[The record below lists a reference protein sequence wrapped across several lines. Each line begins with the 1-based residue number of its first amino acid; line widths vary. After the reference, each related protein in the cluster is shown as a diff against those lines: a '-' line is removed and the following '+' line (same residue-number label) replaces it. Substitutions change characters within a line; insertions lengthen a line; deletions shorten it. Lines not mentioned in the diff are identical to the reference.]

1 MRGRYRRHPDWSSA
15 RCHRIWRWDFEGAAA
30 TKCHVY
36 PVLFRVGEVAIYSYG
51 VMMIAALGVGFVAV
65 LLAAMRLRYSVVAA
79 AVMGC
84 LIPLP
89 MLLGAKVG
97 WWLINSEQIS
107 PETGWM
113 SGGLSLTPGLLA
125 ALACAALV
133 TLAFKQP
140 LGASLDVAVIGLA
153 SAVSVGRFGCFLAGC
168 CFGKPTE
175 LPWGLV
181 FSASPLVPEAFHGLP
196 LHPTQLYLLAAFGLL
211 AVALAWRGVRRRFAG
226 ELTLVA
232 VAVHG
237 LVSVSDPFVRYSETE
252 PSVGSRVGWAAV
264 VVIAIALVMVLA
276 RRQSRVTAAP
286 PP

>member
-1 MRGRYRRHPDWSSA
+1 M
-15 RCHRIWRWDFEGAAA
+15 
-30 TKCHVY
+30 Y

-51 VMMIAALGVGFVAV
+51 VMMIAALGAGFVAV
-65 LLAAMRLRYSVVAA
+65 LLAAMRLRYSVAAA

-84 LIPLP
+84 LIPVP

-107 PETGWM
+107 RQTGWM

-168 CFGKPTE
+168 CFGRPTE

-181 FSASPLVPEAFHGLP
+181 LPESGLMPEAFHGAR
-196 LHPTQLYLLAAFGLL
+196 LHPTQLYLLGAFALL
-211 AVALAWRGVRRRFAG
+211 AAGVSWRGLRRRFAG

-232 VAVHG
+232 VATYGV
-237 LVSVSDPFVRYSETE
+237 VSVFDPFVRYSETE
-252 PSVGSRVGWAAV
+252 PSVGSRIGWAAV
-264 VVIAIALVMVLA
+264 VVIAITLIVVLA
-276 RRQSRVTAAP
+276 RRPSLVTAARP
-286 PP
+286 L